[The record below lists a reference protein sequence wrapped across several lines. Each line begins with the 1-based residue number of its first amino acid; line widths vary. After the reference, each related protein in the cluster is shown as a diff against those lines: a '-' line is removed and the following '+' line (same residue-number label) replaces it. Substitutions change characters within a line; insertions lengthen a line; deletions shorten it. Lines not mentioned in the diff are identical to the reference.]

1 MSGSR
6 GKPRAASALP
16 GRAHRSARLQTS
28 PIAHPAGSRHGPCYE
43 HIGRSRGTTMA
54 LPDLPAFFKLLGV
67 NLLHRPPGRA
77 EAELPGRAGVC
88 NRRGA
93 RHRGAWMALGDRLG
107 GMTAR
112 ISLPDGGRTA
122 TIESKTNFFA
132 AVPEG
137 DTAHAVCM
145 PLHRGRTTIVLETRI
160 TRGDGKLAAIVTQ
173 TQLIF

>member
-1 MSGSR
+1 M
-6 GKPRAASALP
+6 
-16 GRAHRSARLQTS
+16 
-28 PIAHPAGSRHGPCYE
+28 
-43 HIGRSRGTTMA
+43 
-54 LPDLPAFFKLLGV
+54 
-67 NLLHRPPGRA
+67 RA
-77 EAELPGRAGVC
+77 ELC
-88 NRRGA
+88 NRRGVL
-93 RHRGAWMALGDRLG
+93 HGGAVMALGDTLG
-107 GMTAR
+107 GMTAS

-173 TQLIF
+173 TQLIFDRKE

>member
-16 GRAHRSARLQTS
+16 GRAHRSARLQSS
-28 PIAHPAGSRHGPCYE
+28 PIAHPAGSGRGPCYE

-54 LPDLPAFFKLLGV
+54 FLDLPAFFRLLGV
-67 NLLHRPPGRA
+67 NLLHRSPERT
-77 EAELPGRAGVC
+77 EAELPVRAV
-88 NRRGA
+88 
-93 RHRGAWMALGDRLG
+93 MALGDMLG

-173 TQLIF
+173 TQLVFDAKDKTE